1 MRINTL
7 LIRVTLTFLMLVA
20 CSATVQA
27 ASPAQSFIHGVDAFQ
42 KGAFTEAVDAFLP
55 IAESGVE
62 NGHLLYNLGNAYL
75 KTGDLGHAI
84 YWYERATSFIPRNA
98 DLRFN
103 LDYARSLQV
112 DDQPGKDSILTR
124 VLFFWQDILSARTIQ
139 YLVISGNV
147 LLWLGLG
154 ILLFCSSSSGA
165 TAVKTLTAGALIM
178 LLILAPTALFQFYQT
193 TFAPRGI
200 ILPAKAPVRSGRSAD
215 ATELF
220 LLHAGSRVEIEEETN
235 GYTKIRFGQEM
246 FGWIEQKN
254 VGKL

>member
-1 MRINTL
+1 MCMNTL
-7 LIRVTLTFLMLVA
+7 RIRVLLTLIMIL
-20 CSATVQA
+20 CSTTVQA
-27 ASPAQSFIHGVDAFQ
+27 ESPAKSFIHGVDAFQ

-75 KTGDLGHAI
+75 KTGDLGHAL
-84 YWYERATSFIPRNA
+84 YWYERARPLIPRNA

-139 YLVISGNV
+139 YLSLGSNV
-147 LLWLGLG
+147 LIWLGLG
-154 ILLFCSSSSGA
+154 LLWFRPSASLKS
-165 TAVKTLTAGALIM
+165 LMAGALILF
-178 LLILAPTALFQFYQT
+178 LLITPTAMFQLYRST
-193 TFAPRGI
+193 IAPQGI
-200 ILPAKAPVRSGRSAD
+200 ILPTEAPVRSGRSQD

-220 LLHAGSRVEIEEETN
+220 LLHAGTKVDVLKGSN
-235 GYTKIRFGQEM
+235 GYAKINFGNNM

-254 VGKL
+254 LGVL